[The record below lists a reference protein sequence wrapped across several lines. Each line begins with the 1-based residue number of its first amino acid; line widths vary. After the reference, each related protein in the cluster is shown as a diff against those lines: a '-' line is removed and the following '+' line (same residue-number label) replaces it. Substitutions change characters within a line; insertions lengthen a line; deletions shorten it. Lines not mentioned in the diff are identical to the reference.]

1 MNKQSPA
8 PIGAGDFSFYIF
20 PVRHT
25 VYQNA
30 RQAGRIGG
38 NGMKNKRFGES
49 ETSFVGGLIRGMIL
63 AFSASAVLL
72 LLLALIC
79 YKNADPSKLVKP
91 CAAVGFVFA
100 SFLAGF
106 LPARFYKRRGL
117 LIGLA
122 GGAILALSFA
132 VLSLILAKDGSA
144 PAAARWIGYPA
155 ILLLSTFGGLLG
167 GAKRHVRRR
176 RPRF

>member
-1 MNKQSPA
+1 MKHKQFRKR
-8 PIGAGDFSFYIF
+8 GNERGFSGSLLRGFLL
-20 PVRHT
+20 
-25 VYQNA
+25 A
-30 RQAGRIGG
+30 L
-38 NGMKNKRFGES
+38 
-49 ETSFVGGLIRGMIL
+49 LITG
-63 AFSASAVLL
+63 VLL
-72 LLLALIC
+72 LLLSFLC

-106 LPARFYKRRGL
+106 LPARFYRRRGL
-117 LIGLA
+117 LIGLS
-122 GGAILALSFA
+122 GGAILALTFA

>member
-1 MNKQSPA
+1 
-8 PIGAGDFSFYIF
+8 
-20 PVRHT
+20 
-25 VYQNA
+25 
-30 RQAGRIGG
+30 
-38 NGMKNKRFGES
+38 MKNKRFQAS
-49 ETSFVGGLIRGMIL
+49 ETSFPGGLIRGLLL
-63 AFSASAVLL
+63 AFLASAAAL
-72 LLLALIC
+72 LLLALFC
-79 YKNADPSKLVKP
+79 YKNPDPSRLIKP

-106 LPARFYKRRGL
+106 LPARFYRRRGL

-122 GGAILALSFA
+122 GGAILALIFA
-132 VLSLILAKDGSA
+132 VLSLILSKNGSA

-155 ILLLSTFGGLLG
+155 IFLLSTFGGLLG

>member
-1 MNKQSPA
+1 MKSKPFA
-8 PIGAGDFSFYIF
+8 KSRSERGFAGSL
-20 PVRHT
+20 
-25 VYQNA
+25 A
-30 RQAGRIGG
+30 RGVPLALVC
-38 NGMKNKRFGES
+38 S
-49 ETSFVGGLIRGMIL
+49 GLT
-63 AFSASAVLL
+63 LL
-72 LLLALIC
+72 LLSFLC

-117 LIGLA
+117 LIGLS
-122 GGAILALSFA
+122 GGAILALTFA